1 MGDGVEQQ
9 RSRAERGSGGPARWR
24 APAPLSIASQRADR
38 QWRRPLVFGF
48 LAAAAIHIA
57 VLLMFRTIAIPESP
71 FSAAGPAVGDVRAA
85 AGGGSGLEMVEV
97 RPASEREEAV
107 TPTETPVPVPEPVE
121 VDPQTPQVDVDD
133 TAPAATPSLPG
144 TGAPGEGGDAGTATG
159 PGRAEGAG
167 QGGGGTE
174 GAGDS
179 GLVAPTPRAMFL
191 PPADRPRSVRGREI
205 TVWVFVNPDGRVAP
219 DSTRL
224 EPPTPDRGYNNR
236 LRQSA
241 AQWRFNPATRAGRP
255 VGAWY
260 PYEIIL

>member
-174 GAGDS
+174 GEGDS

-191 PPADRPRSVRGREI
+191 PPADRPRSVRGREL